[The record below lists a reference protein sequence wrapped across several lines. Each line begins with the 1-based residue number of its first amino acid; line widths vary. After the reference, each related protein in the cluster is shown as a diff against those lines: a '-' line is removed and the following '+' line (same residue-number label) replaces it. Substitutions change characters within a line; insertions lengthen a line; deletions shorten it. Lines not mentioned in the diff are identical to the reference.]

1 MFQNL
6 KVSSPAP
13 VTMVLPSGLIAKY
26 NTRYVCPVKVAIFY
40 ILGYFQTLISFNEYP
55 WVLTNSLS
63 VLLKIRLQT
72 WDPTST
78 VFTVVPLRVF
88 LNLMVLSAVPPPDA
102 KRPCWWGDQAIAL
115 TAAVWSLY
123 LRIGSVEW
131 EFQTKSLLSLPPEQS
146 CWSSGDHFNPQIYC
160 LCPTSFDMNELLIL
174 KSLWRIVLSLEP
186 VLKIEEFQAMAPTL
200 LEWPGRIRTLFILL
214 TSQIWTYPL
223 FVPNAKDGPFTDH
236 ETDVQVSEVP
246 RSQSFVTFEFP
257 AFHKYTLDANPT
269 AK

>member
-102 KRPCWWGDQAIAL
+102 KRPCWWGDQAMAL

-174 KSLWRIVLSLEP
+174 KSLWRIVLSREP
-186 VLKIEEFQAMAPTL
+186 VLKIVEFQAMAPTL

-214 TSQIWTYPL
+214 TSQICTYPL
-223 FVPNAKDGPFTDH
+223 FVPKLNNGPFNDH
-236 ETDVQVSEVP
+236 ATDVAVSEVP
-246 RSQSFVTFEFP
+246 RSHSLVTLEFP